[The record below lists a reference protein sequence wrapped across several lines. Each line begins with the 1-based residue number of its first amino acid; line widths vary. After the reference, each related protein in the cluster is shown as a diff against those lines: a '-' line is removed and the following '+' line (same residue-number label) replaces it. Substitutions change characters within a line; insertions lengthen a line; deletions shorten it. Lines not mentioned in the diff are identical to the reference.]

1 MAVEFLQDV
10 NLFRR
15 LDVSSD
21 IRVRGQSTSANLGV
35 TRMYVDA
42 SNNFYIDPGNVGT
55 ALTKFEPTGRLTLT
69 EYTTTGGF
77 TGTATKMLATTATG
91 IVVQEPLIGTSVAA
105 STANDELG
113 IIVSGTTTAN
123 VGLDIKGRTGTVI
136 LGMQDTDQLLI
147 YDASTDTNLKVS
159 LGILN
164 SYIKYVDSSLNIERS
179 KHFSL
184 TSVTTG
190 ITRTVA
196 SGYTTFELTPTTWF
210 PYYNNTYAFIIQVV
224 DVSSSQ
230 SDLGQ
235 IVGAEID
242 LNTGTT
248 DRISIKFKGTVANDD
263 YRVNIHYTGQFIIPE

>member
-21 IRVRGQSTSANLGV
+21 IRVRGNTASANLGV
-35 TRMYVDA
+35 ARMYVDG
-42 SNNFYIDPGNVGT
+42 SNNFYVDPGNVGT

-113 IIVSGTTTAN
+113 IVVSGTTTAN
-123 VGLDIKGRTGTVI
+123 VGIDITGRTENSI
-136 LGMQDTDQLLI
+136 LGMQDTDMMLI
-147 YDASTDTNLKVS
+147 YDASAATNLKVAIS
-159 LGILN
+159 TLAG
-164 SYIKYVDSSLNIERS
+164 YIKYTGGNFERS
-179 KHFSL
+179 KHLSL

-196 SGYTTFELTPTTWF
+196 SGYTTFELTPSTWF
-210 PYYNNTYAFIIQVV
+210 PYYNEEEAFMVQVV
-224 DVSSSQ
+224 DNVSSQ
-230 SDLGQ
+230 SLLGQ
-235 IVGAEID
+235 IVGAEVD
-242 LNTGTT
+242 LNTGTA

-263 YRVNIHYTGQFIIPE
+263 YKVNLHFTGTMTIPE